1 LRSDARAELSN
12 NSALVLK
19 ARSLLQKKHRDIS
32 RLFLIEG
39 PSTIFEGIKHS
50 FVKQIFYTND
60 FVDNKTLFD
69 FAKKNNVS
77 LHLVSSKTIKSLSD
91 TKTQPGVIAVAQNP
105 IKDFKLEKIVDFK
118 KIIYLDS
125 VRDPGNAGTII
136 RAAAAF
142 GVDAVIFSKD
152 SVDPTNPKTVRATT
166 GSIFQLPIYQSD
178 ALTEMKN
185 LGFDIYLTD
194 PQADLVLDQVEK
206 AGRQI
211 WVFSNEAQGL
221 NKPLDFT
228 HKVKI
233 SMRPETE
240 SLNVAQAATVV
251 MFYLTSKI

>member
-1 LRSDARAELSN
+1 LGSDARAELSN

-19 ARSLLQKKHRDIS
+19 ARGLLQKKYRDS
-32 RLFLIEG
+32 SGLFLIEG
-39 PSTIFEGIKHS
+39 PSTIVEGLRHKY
-50 FVKQIFYTND
+50 VKQIFYTSD
-60 FVDNKTLFD
+60 FVDNRKIFES
-69 FAKKNNVS
+69 AKQGNVS
-77 LHLVSSKTIKSLSD
+77 LYLVSSKTIKSLSD

-105 IKDFKLEKIVDFK
+105 VSDFKLESFADAK

-142 GVDAVIFSKD
+142 GMDGVIFSKD

-166 GSIFQLPIYQSD
+166 GSIFQIPIYQSD
-178 ALTEMKN
+178 ALSEMKN

-194 PQADLVLDQVEK
+194 PQAELILDQVEK

-221 NKPLDFT
+221 NKPLEFT

-233 SMRPETE
+233 SIRPETE